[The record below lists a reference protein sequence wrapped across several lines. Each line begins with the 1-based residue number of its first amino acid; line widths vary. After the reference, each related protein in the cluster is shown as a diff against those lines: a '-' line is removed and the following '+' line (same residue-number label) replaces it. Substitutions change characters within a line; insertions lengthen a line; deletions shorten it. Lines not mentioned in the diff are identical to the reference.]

1 MRLLHETRGK
11 PWRWK
16 SLPASNADADE
27 SDSRTVK
34 RALRRLR
41 LFEPPAEAI
50 TGVPDSAMFRAIETF
65 QRGQGQRRQG
75 QRRQG
80 QRRLWVCS
88 RSCRWRLCSR

>member
-11 PWRWK
+11 PLRWK
-16 SLPASNADADE
+16 SLLASNADADE

-75 QRRQG
+75 QRR
-80 QRRLWVCS
+80 LWVCS